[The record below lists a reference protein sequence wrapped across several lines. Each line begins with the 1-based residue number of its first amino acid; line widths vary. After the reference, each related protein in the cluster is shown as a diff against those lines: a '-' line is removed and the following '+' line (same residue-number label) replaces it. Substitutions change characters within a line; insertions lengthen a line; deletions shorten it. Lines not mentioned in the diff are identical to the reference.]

1 MTTTPSFSGYWAP
14 IIDEQSARNAVKMA
28 GLPLLVLALN
38 AAVFAIALMLH
49 ANASVWPIAAFG
61 VLTFVFLAMAFQL
74 RSGRAAISPLAAAA
88 YAAFLALLM
97 WSTTRDVGAESELPI
112 QFSIVLRNLFVPILT
127 AVFAWRGVLGW
138 RWLLVHRLLSTR
150 ST

>member
-1 MTTTPSFSGYWAP
+1 MTTPPSFSGYWTQ

-38 AAVFAIALMLH
+38 AAVFALILMQTTK
-49 ANASVWPIAAFG
+49 ASVWSIAAFG
-61 VLTFVFLAMAFQL
+61 VLTFVFLAGAFRL
-74 RSGRAAISPLAAAA
+74 RSGRAAIMPIAAAA

-97 WSTTRDVGAESELPI
+97 LSTIRDVAVESELPI
-112 QFSIVLRNLFVPILT
+112 QFSIVLRNLFVPILS
-127 AVFAWRGVLGW
+127 AIFAWRGVLGW